1 MLATDWTRHAVIKA
15 GASAAAL
22 AATATNSVMSAA
34 LRLDAGRDDGS
45 SNKPYFRERGYYI
58 TFMRSPLFTFETWK
72 DILDGLKHVS
82 RRSHAT
88 MLPYQPALECVAPS
102 HYPRRPPA
110 LASLGE

>member
-1 MLATDWTRHAVIKA
+1 MLAMHQNRRAFLKA
-15 GASAAAL
+15 ASSAAAL
-22 AATATNSVMSAA
+22 AAASTNSAVSLASRLGADQSSA
-34 LRLDAGRDDGS
+34 
-45 SNKPYFRERGYYI
+45 PHFRERGYYI